1 MIMQAG
7 ASFVV
12 PVIAKVYDQIQTW
25 HELAPVDIPKETTTK
40 ARYAKH
46 VM

>member
-25 HELAPVDIPKETTTK
+25 HEPAPGDIPKDTTAK
-40 ARYAKH
+40 ARYVKH